1 MKTILVTG
9 GAGYIGSHVV
19 LALQDAGERVVVLDD
34 LSTGE
39 ACSLVGQTPFIQGD
53 VGDEALVAAI
63 LRDYGVD
70 TVMHLAAKTKVRDSM
85 ADPLYYYEQ
94 NTARTLALLRCC
106 VATSV
111 PHFVLSSTA
120 AVYGVLP
127 NGYADEDHPCC
138 PINPYGSSKWM
149 AERMLR
155 DTALA
160 SCLRHVIFRYF
171 NVGGIDPQRRITRV
185 ESAPTQL
192 LKRAARTVLGL
203 QGNIEVYGNQFPTPD
218 GTCIRDYIHVH
229 DVAAA
234 HVLAL
239 RHLRNAG
246 VSCTLNLGYGRG
258 VSVLEVVQGFEA
270 LTGKRLPMEIGEARP
285 GDPPILVAHAS
296 RAREVL
302 GWEPIFTALPDLLAS
317 ALEAQAQSVPCP
329 PENPDVLRSERP
341 R

>member
-1 MKTILVTG
+1 MNSILVTG

-19 LALQDAGERVVVLDD
+19 LALEDAGERVVVLDD

-39 ACSLVGQTPFIQGD
+39 ASSLGQTPFIQGD
-53 VGDEALVAAI
+53 VGDETLVATI

-85 ADPLYYYEQ
+85 GNPLYYYEQ
-94 NTARTLALLRCC
+94 NTVRTLALLRCC
-106 VATSV
+106 AAASIS
-111 PHFVLSSTA
+111 HFIFSSTA

-171 NVGGIDPQRRITRV
+171 NVGGIDPQRRIARV
-185 ESAPTQL
+185 ERAPTQL
-192 LKRAARTVLGL
+192 LKRAARTALGL
-203 QGNIEVYGNQFPTPD
+203 QDKIEVYGSHHPTPD

-234 HVLAL
+234 HALAL
-239 RHLRNAG
+239 RYLRKSG
-246 VSCTLNLGYGRG
+246 RSCTLNLGYGRG

-270 LTGKRLPMEIGEARP
+270 LTGKKLPMEIGEARP
-285 GDPPILVAHAS
+285 GDPPILVARAA
-296 RAREVL
+296 RARELL
-302 GWEPIFTALPDLLAS
+302 GWQPQFTELHDLLAS
-317 ALEAQAQSVPCP
+317 ALDAQAQSVPCL
-329 PENPDVLRSERP
+329 PENPGVLQFERP